1 MRGYGIR
8 GTGIRG
14 YEDTRNRNTGY
25 IRDTKNGNTCIWF
38 TGMWGYGDVEKRGY
52 GDTEIR
58 GHKDTGRDT
67 RIRLYEDTKI
77 REYNDMAIL
86 GKYEGTETRGYGNMR
101 IG

>member
-58 GHKDTGRDT
+58 GHKDTG
-67 RIRLYEDTKI
+67 I
-77 REYNDMAIL
+77 
-86 GKYEGTETRGYGNMR
+86 RGYGYMKIRRYENTMT
-101 IG
+101 